1 LILSL
6 TSAGRHKTGLEPSTI
21 TIKEVTGRPL
31 QDKENNAYE
40 QDRDLKITE
49 IAMNEEEVDSS
60 DVSLNDETSDCSC
73 SDGGFHVYALDKSST
88 LLSLPCLP
96 YCRHSRSRS
105 RSALYIYTPV
115 LEYN

>member
-31 QDKENNAYE
+31 QDEENDAYE
-40 QDRDLKITE
+40 QDRDLEMTE
-49 IAMNEEEVDSS
+49 IAVNEEEVDSS
-60 DVSLNDETSDCSC
+60 DVSLDDETSDCSC